1 MQTLFHEIRYALR
14 TLAKA
19 PGFTVIAVF
28 ALALGI
34 GANTA
39 IFSVVDAVLL
49 RPLPY
54 PDPDR
59 LVLLRESTSTF
70 PNGSVSYP
78 NYLDWRAG
86 QHSFTDIALVRREAL
101 NFALAAGGDAA
112 PDRVNGAR
120 VTYNYLSILGVKPLI
135 GRDLT
140 EADDQPGSAPVVLI
154 GEAIWRTRF
163 AKSPAV
169 LGRQVVVDGVQ
180 REIVGVL
187 PEKVKFPRL
196 AQIWVPLADL
206 RKEDNVIRR
215 GNHPGFSSLGRLKP
229 GVPLTQAKA
238 DLDTIAVALEKQY
251 PDTNTT
257 RRVSMQLL
265 LEAAV
270 GEYRHNLHLL
280 LGAVACVLL
289 IACANVANL
298 QLARALAR
306 LKELAVRAALGASR
320 WALARQLL
328 AESTLLAIFG
338 GAAGVILAVWSL
350 DTIVALS
357 PQNIPRFQETRIDR
371 TALLFTGVVA
381 LVAGVLAGIWP
392 AWRISN
398 TEELSLVLHE
408 AGTRGGSGGAARQRA
423 RSALVVTQV
432 ALAVVL
438 LATAGLTLKSFWR
451 AQNEPINFD
460 PHNILLTTI
469 DLPKAGYDKIDEKG
483 NRVFDD
489 DKSRGF
495 YNQLLERVRGLPGV
509 EAAAIG
515 VNIPF
520 DDSEWDSYFHITGT
534 PRAEPGKEPSAEIN
548 IVSPDYFKVM
558 KMPII
563 RGRAFGPQETSDKE
577 RSRSVIIDQTF
588 AERYFPGRDPIGL
601 NIDDNQRQEEG
612 TDPAAEP
619 KGPPL
624 TIVGMVARTRN
635 EAPGEANVESLGFVH
650 MYFSDQQNPAS
661 SNTLML
667 HVHGGDPKALVGAVR
682 REVQALDPTL
692 PIGAIATMEENI
704 ASSLATRRLTMT
716 LLGAFAGLALVLASV
731 GIYGVMALSTAQRTR
746 EMGIR
751 FALGASRAD
760 VLRLILGQGISLI
773 AIGLLVGL
781 AGAFAASRA
790 LNSLLY
796 GVGALDVPA
805 LIGALFTLAA
815 VALIACYL
823 PARRASLVD
832 PIEAL
837 RTE

>member
-1 MQTLFHEIRYALR
+1 MQTLLHEIRYALR
-14 TLAKA
+14 SLMKA
-19 PGFTVIAVF
+19 PGFTIVAIF

-39 IFSVVDAVLL
+39 IFSVVNAVLL

-59 LVLLRESTSTF
+59 LILLRESTSTF

-86 QHSFTDIALVRREAL
+86 QRTFTDLALVRREAL
-101 NFALAAGGDAA
+101 NFALTAGGDAA
-112 PDRVNGAR
+112 PERVNGAR
-120 VTYNYLSILGVKPLI
+120 VTFNYLSILGAKPLI

-154 GEAIWRTRF
+154 GETIWRTHF

-169 LGRQVVVDGVQ
+169 LGQQVVVDGVP
-180 REIVGVL
+180 REIIGVL
-187 PEKVKFPRL
+187 PEWVKFPRL
-196 AQIWVPLADL
+196 SQIWVPLADL
-206 RKEDNVIRR
+206 KKDQIVVNR
-215 GNHPGFSSLGRLKP
+215 GNHPGFSALGRLKP

-251 PDTNTT
+251 PATNTT
-257 RRVSMQLL
+257 RRVTTELL
-265 LEAAV
+265 LEASV
-270 GEYRHNLHLL
+270 GEYRQSLHLL

-328 AESTLLAIFG
+328 AESALLAVFG
-338 GAAGVILAVWSL
+338 AVAGVVLAVWSL
-350 DTIVALS
+350 DMIVALS
-357 PQNIPRFQETRIDR
+357 PQNIPRFKETRIDF
-371 TALLFTGVVA
+371 TALLFTG
-381 LVAGVLAGIWP
+381 LVAVTAGILAGIWP

-408 AGTRGGSGGAARQRA
+408 SGSRGGSGGASRQRA
-423 RSALVVTQV
+423 RSVLVIAQV

-451 AQNEPINFD
+451 AQNAPINFD
-460 PHNILLTTI
+460 PTNILLAAI

-489 DKSRGF
+489 DKVRAF
-495 YNQLLERVRGLPGV
+495 YNQLLDRVRALPGV
-509 EAAAIG
+509 EAAAVG

-520 DDSEWDSYFHITGT
+520 DNNEWDSYFHITGT
-534 PRAEPGKEPSAEIN
+534 PRTEPGKEPSAEVN
-548 IVSPDYFKVM
+548 FVSPDYFKVM

-563 RGRAFGPQETSDKE
+563 RGRAFGPQETPDE
-577 RSRSVIIDQTF
+577 TRSRSVIIDTTF

-601 NIDDNQRQEEG
+601 NIDDNQRQEPG
-612 TDPAAEP
+612 DDPAAEP

-624 TIVGMVARTRN
+624 TIVGVVARTRN
-635 EAPGEANVESLGFVH
+635 EAAGEDNVEKLGFVH
-650 MYFSDQQNPAS
+650 LYFSDQQSPIS
-661 SNTLML
+661 SNTLM
-667 HVHGGDPKALVGAVR
+667 VRVSRGDPKALVNAVR
-682 REVQALDPTL
+682 REVQAIDPTL
-692 PIGAIATMEENI
+692 PIGEIATMEENI
-704 ASSLATRRLTMT
+704 ASSLSTRRLTMT

-751 FALGASRAD
+751 FALGASRGD
-760 VLRLILGQGISLI
+760 VLRLILGQGIALI
-773 AIGLLVGL
+773 GIGLLAGL

-796 GVGALDVPA
+796 GVGALDTAA
-805 LIGALFTLAA
+805 LIGALVTLAT
-815 VALIACYL
+815 VAFIACYL
-823 PARRASLVD
+823 PARRASMVN

>member
-1 MQTLFHEIRYALR
+1 MLTEIRYALR
-14 TLAKA
+14 MLSKS
-19 PGFTVIAVF
+19 PGFTVVAIL
-28 ALALGI
+28 ALGLGI

-39 IFSVVDAVLL
+39 IFSVVNAVLL

-54 PDPDR
+54 PEPDR
-59 LVLLRESTSTF
+59 LVLVRESTSTF

-86 QHSFTDIALVRREAL
+86 QHSFTDLALVRRESF
-101 NFALAAGGDAA
+101 NFAVTAGGDAA
-112 PDRVNGAR
+112 PDRVSGAR
-120 VTYNYLSILGVKPLI
+120 VTANYLSILGIQPLI
-135 GRDLT
+135 GRDLK
-140 EADDQPGSAPVVLI
+140 EADDQPGSVPVVLI
-154 GEAIWRTRF
+154 GETIWRTRF
-163 AKSPAV
+163 AKSNEV
-169 LGRQVVVDGVQ
+169 LGRQVIIDGVP

-187 PEKVKFPRL
+187 PESVKFPRL
-196 AQIWVPLADL
+196 SQIWLPLADL
-206 RKEDNVIRR
+206 RAEENVIRR

-229 GVPLTQAKA
+229 GLSLTQAKA
-238 DLDTIAVALEKQY
+238 DLDTIAAALEKQY
-251 PDTNTT
+251 PETNTT
-257 RRVSMQLL
+257 RRVHMQLL

-320 WALARQLL
+320 WTLARQLL
-328 AESTLLAIFG
+328 TESTLLAVFG
-338 GAAGVILAVWSL
+338 AAAGVILAIWSL

-357 PQNIPRFQETRIDR
+357 PRNIPRFQETRIDL
-371 TALLFTGVVA
+371 TALLFTGFVA
-381 LVAGVLAGIWP
+381 LTAGILAGIWP

-408 AGTRGGSGGAARQRA
+408 AGTRGGSGGVARQRA
-423 RSALVVTQV
+423 RSALVITQV

-438 LATAGLTLKSFWR
+438 LAGAGLMLKSFWR
-451 AQNEPINFD
+451 AQQAPLNFD
-460 PHNILLTTI
+460 PHHILLAAI

-483 NRVFDD
+483 NRIYDD
-489 DKSRGF
+489 DKIRNF
-495 YNQLLERVRGLPGV
+495 YNQLLDRVRALPGV

-520 DDSEWDSYFHITGT
+520 DDTEWDSYFHITGT
-534 PRAEPGKEPSAEIN
+534 PRAELGREPSAEVN
-548 IVSPDYFKVM
+548 FVSPDYFKVM

-563 RGRAFGPQETSDKE
+563 RGRAFGPEETTDKE

-612 TDPAAEP
+612 ADPAAEP

-624 TIVGMVARTRN
+624 TIVGVVARTRN
-635 EAPGEANVESLGFVH
+635 EAPGEDNVEKLNFVH
-650 MYFSDQQNPAS
+650 MYFSHQQDPIA

-667 HVHGGDPKALVGAVR
+667 RVPGGDPKALVGAVR

-704 ASSLATRRLTMT
+704 AASLATRRLTMS

-731 GIYGVMALSTAQRTR
+731 GIYGVMALSTTQRTR
-746 EMGIR
+746 ELGIR
-751 FALGASRAD
+751 LALGASRGD
-760 VLRLILGQGISLI
+760 VLRLILGQGITLI
-773 AIGLLVGL
+773 GIGLAAGL
-781 AGAFAASRA
+781 LGAFAASRA
-790 LNSLLY
+790 VNSLLY
-796 GVGALDVPA
+796 GVGSLDAAAL
-805 LIGALFTLAA
+805 LGSFLMLAV
-815 VALIACYL
+815 VAFIACYL
-823 PARRASLVD
+823 PARRASQVD

-837 RTE
+837 RAE

>member
-1 MQTLFHEIRYALR
+1 MLM
-14 TLAKA
+14 KA
-19 PGFTVIAVF
+19 PGFTAIAILV
-28 ALALGI
+28 LGLGI

-39 IFSVVDAVLL
+39 IFSVVNAVLL

-78 NYLDWRAG
+78 NYLDWRSG
-86 QHSFTDIALVRREAL
+86 QHSFTDLALVRRESF
-101 NFALAAGGDAA
+101 NFAVSSGGEAA
-112 PDRVNGAR
+112 PDRLNGGR
-120 VTYNYLSILGVKPLI
+120 VTSNYLSILGVRPLI

-140 EADDQPGSAPVVLI
+140 EADDQPGSVPVVLI
-154 GEAIWRTRF
+154 GERIWRTRF
-163 AKSPAV
+163 AKSTEV
-169 LGRQVVVDGVQ
+169 LGQQVVVDGVP
-180 REIVGVL
+180 RTIVGVL
-187 PEKVKFPRL
+187 PESVKFPRL
-196 AQIWVPLADL
+196 SQIWVPLADL

-215 GNHPGFSSLGRLKP
+215 GNHPGFSSLGRLRP

-238 DLDTIAVALEKQY
+238 DLDTIAVALERQY

-257 RRVSMQLL
+257 RRVYMELL
-265 LEAAV
+265 LEASV
-270 GEYRHNLHLL
+270 GEYRQSLTLL

-306 LKELAVRAALGASR
+306 LKELSVRAALGASR

-328 AESTLLAIFG
+328 TESTLLAVL
-338 GAAGVILAVWSL
+338 GAGAGVLLAIWSL

-357 PQNIPRFQETRIDR
+357 PQNIPRFQETRIDL
-371 TALLFTGVVA
+371 TALLFTGIVA
-381 LVAGVLAGIWP
+381 LTAGILAGIWP

-398 TEELSLVLHE
+398 TEELSVVLHE
-408 AGTRGGSGGAARQRA
+408 AGTRGGSGGPGGRRA
-423 RSALVVTQV
+423 RSALVITQV

-438 LATAGLTLKSFWR
+438 LAGGGLMLKSFWR
-451 AQNEPINFD
+451 AQQAPLNFD
-460 PHNILLTTI
+460 PHNILLAAI
-469 DLPKAGYDKIDEKG
+469 DLPKAGYDKIDAKG

-495 YNQLLERVRGLPGV
+495 YNQLLERVRVLPGV

-520 DDSEWDSYFHITGT
+520 DDNEWDSNFHITGT
-534 PRAEPGKEPSAEIN
+534 PRAEPGKEPSAEVN

-563 RGRAFGPQETSDKE
+563 RGRAFGPQETPDKE
-577 RSRSVIIDQTF
+577 RSRSLIIDQTF
-588 AERYFPGRDPIGL
+588 AERYFLGRDPIGL

-612 TDPAAEP
+612 DDPAAEP

-624 TIVGMVARTRN
+624 TIVGVVARTRN
-635 EAPGEANVESLGFVH
+635 EAPGEENVEKLGFVH
-650 MYFSDQQNPAS
+650 MYFSDQQNPNS

-667 HVHGGDPKALVGAVR
+667 RVPGGDPKALVAAVR

-692 PIGAIATMEENI
+692 PIGAIATMKENI
-704 ASSLATRRLTMT
+704 GSSLAARRLTMT

-773 AIGLLVGL
+773 AIGLAAGL
-781 AGAFAASRA
+781 LGAFAASRA

-796 GVGALDVPA
+796 GVGALDAPA
-805 LIGALFTLAA
+805 LIGALVTLAA
-815 VALIACYL
+815 VAFIACYL
-823 PARRASLVD
+823 PARRASMVN

>member
-1 MQTLFHEIRYALR
+1 MQTLLHEIRYALR
-14 TLAKA
+14 TLMKA
-19 PGFTVIAVF
+19 PGFTVIAIL

-39 IFSVVDAVLL
+39 IFSVVNAVLL

-54 PDPDR
+54 PEPDR
-59 LVLLRESTSTF
+59 LILLRESTSTF

-86 QHSFTDIALVRREAL
+86 QRTFTDLALLRREAL
-101 NFALAAGGDAA
+101 NFALTTGGDAA

-154 GEAIWRTRF
+154 GETIWRTRF

-169 LGRQVVVDGVQ
+169 LGQQVVVDGVP
-180 REIVGVL
+180 REIIGVL
-187 PEKVKFPRL
+187 PESVKFPRL
-196 AQIWVPLADL
+196 SQIWVPLADL
-206 RKEDNVIRR
+206 KKDENVTQR
-215 GNHPGFSSLGRLKP
+215 GNHPGFSAFGRLKP
-229 GVPLTQAKA
+229 GVALTQAKA

-265 LEAAV
+265 LEASV
-270 GEYRHNLHLL
+270 GEYRQSLNLL

-306 LKELAVRAALGASR
+306 LRELAVRAALGASR

-328 AESTLLAIFG
+328 TESILLAVFG
-338 GAAGVILAVWSL
+338 AAAGVMLAVWSL
-350 DTIVALS
+350 DMIVALS
-357 PQNIPRFQETRIDR
+357 PQNIPRFQETRIDF
-371 TALLFTGVVA
+371 TALLFTGIVA
-381 LVAGVLAGIWP
+381 LTAGILAGIWP

-408 AGTRGGSGGAARQRA
+408 SGSRGGSGGVARQRA
-423 RSALVVTQV
+423 RSALVIAQV

-451 AQNEPINFD
+451 AQNAPINFEPD
-460 PHNILLTTI
+460 NILLAAI
-469 DLPKAGYDKIDEKG
+469 DLPKAVYDKIDEKG
-483 NRVFDD
+483 NRVYDD
-489 DKSRGF
+489 DKVRGF
-495 YNQLLERVRGLPGV
+495 YNQLLDRIRTLPGV
-509 EAAAIG
+509 EAASIG

-520 DDSEWDSYFHITGT
+520 DNNEWDSYFHVTGT

-563 RGRAFGPQETSDKE
+563 RGRAFGPQETPDE
-577 RSRSVIIDQTF
+577 TRSRSVIIDTTF

-601 NIDDNQRQEEG
+601 NIDDNQRREEG
-612 TDPAAEP
+612 DDPAAEP

-624 TIVGMVARTRN
+624 TIVGVVARTRN
-635 EAPGEANVESLGFVH
+635 EAPGEDNVEKLGFVH
-650 MYFSDQQNPAS
+650 MYFSHQQSVVS

-667 HVHGGDPKALVGAVR
+667 RVHGGDPKALVGAVR
-682 REVQALDPTL
+682 REVQAIDPSL
-692 PIGAIATMEENI
+692 PIGEIATMKENI

-751 FALGASRAD
+751 FALGASRGD
-760 VLRLILGQGISLI
+760 VLRLVLGQGVTLI
-773 AIGLLVGL
+773 GIGLLTGL

-790 LNSLLY
+790 LQSLLY
-796 GVGALDVPA
+796 GVGALDTAA
-805 LIGALFTLAA
+805 LIGSLAILA
-815 VALIACYL
+815 TVASIACYL
-823 PARRASLVD
+823 PARRASMVN

>member
-1 MQTLFHEIRYALR
+1 MNRSTLKGPDRAHRADDIRCPIVAPLLAIGDGALDPTHGDLNLLHEIRYALR
-14 TLAKA
+14 RLGKS
-19 PGFTVIAVF
+19 PGFTLVAIL
-28 ALALGI
+28 ALGLGI

-39 IFSVVDAVLL
+39 IFSVVNAVLL

-59 LVLLRESTSTF
+59 LVLVRESTSTF

-86 QHSFTDIALVRREAL
+86 QHSFTDLALVRRESF
-101 NFALAAGGDAA
+101 NFAVAAGGDAA

-120 VTYNYLSILGVKPLI
+120 VTSNYLSILGVKPLI
-135 GRDLT
+135 GRDLR
-140 EADDQPGSAPVVLI
+140 EADDQPGSVPVVLI
-154 GEAIWRTRF
+154 GETIWRTRF
-163 AKSPAV
+163 AKSAEV
-169 LGRQVVVDGVQ
+169 LGRQVVVDGVP
-180 REIVGVL
+180 REIIGVL
-187 PEKVKFPRL
+187 PESVKFPRL
-196 AQIWVPLADL
+196 SQVWVPLADL
-206 RKEDNVIRR
+206 RVEENVIRR

-229 GVPLTQAKA
+229 GLSLTQAKA
-238 DLDTIAVALEKQY
+238 DLDTIAAALEKQY
-251 PDTNTT
+251 PETNTT
-257 RRVSMQLL
+257 RRVHMQLL

-270 GEYRHNLHLL
+270 GEYRYNLHLL

-328 AESTLLAIFG
+328 TESTLLALFG
-338 GAAGVILAVWSL
+338 AAAGVILAVWSL

-357 PQNIPRFQETRIDR
+357 PQNIPRFQETRIDL
-371 TALLFTGVVA
+371 TALLFTGIVA
-381 LVAGVLAGIWP
+381 LTAGILAGIWP

-408 AGTRGGSGGAARQRA
+408 AGTRGGSGGVARQRA
-423 RSALVVTQV
+423 RSALVITQV

-438 LATAGLTLKSFWR
+438 LAGAGLMLKSFWR
-451 AQNEPINFD
+451 AQQAPLGFD
-460 PHNILLTTI
+460 PHNILLAAI

-483 NRVFDD
+483 NRVWDD
-489 DKSRGF
+489 DKIRGF
-495 YNQLLERVRGLPGV
+495 YNQLLERVRVLPGV

-563 RGRAFGPQETSDKE
+563 RGRAFGPQETPDKE

-612 TDPAAEP
+612 DDPAAEP
-619 KGPPL
+619 KGS
-624 TIVGMVARTRN
+624 AAYHRWR
-635 EAPGEANVESLGFVH
+635 
-650 MYFSDQQNPAS
+650 
-661 SNTLML
+661 
-667 HVHGGDPKALVGAVR
+667 
-682 REVQALDPTL
+682 
-692 PIGAIATMEENI
+692 
-704 ASSLATRRLTMT
+704 
-716 LLGAFAGLALVLASV
+716 
-731 GIYGVMALSTAQRTR
+731 
-746 EMGIR
+746 
-751 FALGASRAD
+751 SRAHAERSAGREQRRKAR
-760 VLRLILGQGISLI
+760 LRAHVFFRPAKPLQRQH
-773 AIGLLVGL
+773 ADAPRA
-781 AGAFAASRA
+781 AG
-790 LNSLLY
+790 
-796 GVGALDVPA
+796 
-805 LIGALFTLAA
+805 
-815 VALIACYL
+815 
-823 PARRASLVD
+823 
-832 PIEAL
+832 
-837 RTE
+837 

>member
-1 MQTLFHEIRYALR
+1 MHTLIHEIRYALR
-14 TLAKA
+14 TLMKA
-19 PGFTVIAVF
+19 PGFTVIAIF

-39 IFSVVDAVLL
+39 IFSVVNAVLL

-59 LVLLRESTSTF
+59 LVVLRESTSTF

-86 QHSFTDIALVRREAL
+86 QHSFTDIALVRREAV
-101 NFALAAGGDAA
+101 NFAVAGGGDAA
-112 PDRVNGAR
+112 PDRLNGAR
-120 VTYNYLSILGVKPLI
+120 VTSNYLSILGVKPLI

-140 EADDQPGSAPVVLI
+140 ETDDQAGSAPVVLI
-154 GEAIWRTRF
+154 GETIWRTRF
-163 AKSPAV
+163 AKSTAV
-169 LGRQVVVDGVQ
+169 LGQQVVVDGVP
-180 REIVGVL
+180 REIIGVL
-187 PEKVKFPRL
+187 PEMVKFPRL
-196 AQIWVPLADL
+196 AQIWLPLADL

-215 GNHPGFSSLGRLKP
+215 GNHPGFSTLGRLKP

-238 DLDTIAVALEKQY
+238 DLDTIAAALEKQY

-270 GEYRHNLHLL
+270 GEYRHNLQLL

-328 AESTLLAIFG
+328 TESTLLAVFG
-338 GAAGVILAVWSL
+338 AAAGVILAIWSL
-350 DTIVALS
+350 DTIIALS
-357 PQNIPRFQETRIDR
+357 PRNIPRFQETRIDL
-371 TALLFTGVVA
+371 TALLFTGIVA
-381 LVAGVLAGIWP
+381 LTAGILAGIWP

-423 RSALVVTQV
+423 RSSLVITQV

-451 AQNEPINFD
+451 AQNEPLNFD
-460 PHNILLTTI
+460 PDNILLTAI

-483 NRVFDD
+483 NRVYDD
-489 DKSRGF
+489 DKIRGF
-495 YNQLLERVRGLPGV
+495 YNQLVERVRNLPGV

-520 DDSEWDSYFHITGT
+520 DNSEWDSYFHITGT
-534 PRAEPGKEPSAEIN
+534 PRAEPGKEPSAEVN

-563 RGRAFGPQETSDKE
+563 RGRAFGPQETSDKT

-588 AERYFPGRDPIGL
+588 AEKYFPGRDPIGL

-612 TDPAAEP
+612 DDPAAEP

-624 TIVGMVARTRN
+624 TIVGVVARTRN
-635 EAPGEANVESLGFVH
+635 EAPGEDNVEKLGFVH
-650 MYFSDQQNPAS
+650 QYFSDQQNPS
-661 SNTLML
+661 SGNTLML
-667 HVHGGDPKALVGAVR
+667 RVRGGDPKALVGAVR
-682 REVQALDPTL
+682 REVQALDSTL
-692 PIGAIATMEENI
+692 PIGEIATMEENI

-731 GIYGVMALSTAQRTR
+731 GIYGVMALSTTQRTR

-751 FALGASRAD
+751 FALGASRGD
-760 VLRLILGQGISLI
+760 VLRLILGQGVSLI

-790 LNSLLY
+790 LNSVLY
-796 GVGALDVPA
+796 GVGTLDAPA

>member
-1 MQTLFHEIRYALR
+1 MQTLLQDVRYAFR
-14 TLAKA
+14 MIAKSPAFAILAVLA
-19 PGFTVIAVF
+19 F
-28 ALALGI
+28 ALGI

-39 IFSVVDAVLL
+39 IFSVVNAVLL

-54 PDPDR
+54 PDSDR
-59 LVLLRESTSTF
+59 LVVVRESTSTF

-86 QHSFTDIALVRREAL
+86 QRSFTDLALVRREAV
-101 NFALAAGGDAA
+101 NFAVAAGGDAA
-112 PDRVNGAR
+112 PDRINGAR
-120 VTYNYLSILGVKPLI
+120 VTYNYASILGVKPLI

-140 EADDQPGSAPVVLI
+140 EADDQPGSAPVALI
-154 GEAIWRTRF
+154 GETIWRTRF

-169 LGRQVVVDGVQ
+169 LGQQVVIDGVS
-180 REIVGVL
+180 REIIGVL
-187 PEKVKFPRL
+187 PETVKFPRL

-206 RKEDNVIRR
+206 RKEDDIIRR
-215 GNHPGFSSLGRLKP
+215 GNHPGFSTLGRLKP

-265 LEAAV
+265 LESSV
-270 GEYRHNLHLL
+270 GEYRRNLQLL
-280 LGAVACVLL
+280 LGAVGCVLL

-328 AESTLLAIFG
+328 TESTLLAIFG
-338 GAAGVILAVWSL
+338 AVAGVIFAVWSL
-350 DTIVALS
+350 DTIIALS
-357 PQNIPRFQETRIDR
+357 PPNIPRFQETRIDM
-371 TALLFTGVVA
+371 TALLFTGIVA
-381 LVAGVLAGIWP
+381 LAAGILAGIWP

-408 AGTRGGSGGAARQRA
+408 AGTRGGSGGTARQRA
-423 RSALVVTQV
+423 RSALVITQV
-432 ALAVVL
+432 ALAVIL

-451 AQNEPINFD
+451 AQDEPLNFD
-460 PHNILLTTI
+460 PQNILLAAI
-469 DLPKAGYDKIDEKG
+469 DLPKAGYDKVDEKG

-489 DKSRGF
+489 DKIRGF
-495 YNQLLERVRGLPGV
+495 YNQLLDRVRGLPGV

-520 DDSEWDSYFHITGT
+520 DTTEWDSYFHITGT
-534 PRAEPGKEPSAEIN
+534 PKAEPGKEPSAEIN

-563 RGRAFGPQETSDKE
+563 RGRAFGPQETPDKT
-577 RSRSVIIDQTF
+577 RSRSLIIDQTF

-601 NIDDNQRQEEG
+601 NIDDNQRQEDG
-612 TDPAAEP
+612 DDPSAQP

-624 TIVGMVARTRN
+624 TIVGVVARTRN
-635 EAPGEANVESLGFVH
+635 EAPGENNVEKLGFVH

-667 HVHGGDPKALVGAVR
+667 RVQGGDPKALVGAVR
-682 REVQALDPTL
+682 REVQAIDSTL
-692 PIGAIATMEENI
+692 PIGEIATMEENV

-731 GIYGVMALSTAQRTR
+731 GIYGVMALSTTQRTR
-746 EMGIR
+746 ELGIR
-751 FALGASRAD
+751 FALGASRGD
-760 VLRLILGQGISLI
+760 VLRLVLGQGVALI
-773 AIGLLVGL
+773 GIGLLVGL
-781 AGAFAASRA
+781 AGALAASRA
-790 LNSLLY
+790 LNSVLY
-796 GVGALDVPA
+796 GVGALDAAA
-805 LIGALFTLAA
+805 LIGALFILAA

-823 PARRASLVD
+823 PARRASQVD

-837 RTE
+837 RAD

>member
-1 MQTLFHEIRYALR
+1 MQTLLHEIRYALR
-14 TLAKA
+14 SLMKA
-19 PGFTVIAVF
+19 PGFSVVAIL

-39 IFSVVDAVLL
+39 IFSVVNAVLL

-54 PDPDR
+54 PEPDR
-59 LVLLRESTSTF
+59 LILLRESTSTF
-70 PNGSVSYP
+70 PSGSVSYP

-86 QHSFTDIALVRREAL
+86 QRTFTDLALIRREAL
-101 NFALAAGGDAA
+101 NFALTAGGDAA

-154 GEAIWRTRF
+154 GETIWRTRF
-163 AKSPAV
+163 AKSPTV
-169 LGRQVVVDGVQ
+169 LGQQVVVDGVP
-180 REIVGVL
+180 REIIGVL
-187 PEKVKFPRL
+187 PEWVKFPRL
-196 AQIWVPLADL
+196 SQIWVPLAEL
-206 RKEDNVIRR
+206 RKEENVVRR

-229 GVPLTQAKA
+229 GVPLKQAKA

-257 RRVSMQLL
+257 RRVSMELL
-265 LEAAV
+265 LEASV
-270 GEYRHNLHLL
+270 GEYRQSLHLL

-328 AESTLLAIFG
+328 AESTLLAVFG
-338 GAAGVILAVWSL
+338 AAAGVMLAVWSL
-350 DTIVALS
+350 DMIVALS
-357 PQNIPRFQETRIDR
+357 PQNIPRFQETRIDF
-371 TALLFTGVVA
+371 TALLFTGIVA
-381 LVAGVLAGIWP
+381 LTAGILAGIWP

-408 AGTRGGSGGAARQRA
+408 SGSRGGSGGAARQRA
-423 RSALVVTQV
+423 RSALVIAQV

-451 AQNEPINFD
+451 AQNAPINFD
-460 PHNILLTTI
+460 PHNILLAAI

-483 NRVFDD
+483 NRVWDMD
-489 DKSRGF
+489 RIRGF

-520 DDSEWDSYFHITGT
+520 DNSEWDSYFHITGT

-563 RGRAFGPQETSDKE
+563 RGRAFGPQETPDE
-577 RSRSVIIDQTF
+577 TRSRSVIIDTTF

-612 TDPAAEP
+612 ADPAAEP

-624 TIVGMVARTRN
+624 TIVGVVARTRN
-635 EAPGEANVESLGFVH
+635 EAPGEDNVEALGFVH

-667 HVHGGDPKALVGAVR
+667 RVPGGDPKALVNAVR
-682 REVQALDPTL
+682 HEVRAIDPTL
-692 PIGAIATMEENI
+692 PIGEIATMEENI

-751 FALGASRAD
+751 FALGASRGD
-760 VLRLILGQGISLI
+760 VLRLILGQGITLI
-773 AIGLLVGL
+773 GIGLLAGL

-796 GVGALDVPA
+796 GVGALDTAA
-805 LIGALFTLAA
+805 LIGALAILAA
-815 VALIACYL
+815 VAFIACYL
-823 PARRASLVD
+823 PARRASMVN

>member
-1 MQTLFHEIRYALR
+1 MQNLLHEIRYALR
-14 TLAKA
+14 TLMKA
-19 PGFTVIAVF
+19 PGFTVIAIF

-39 IFSVVDAVLL
+39 IFSVVNAVLL

-59 LVLLRESTSTF
+59 LVVLRESTSTF

-86 QHSFTDIALVRREAL
+86 QRSFTDLALVRREAL
-101 NFALAAGGDAA
+101 NFAVTAGGDAA

-120 VTYNYLSILGVKPLI
+120 VTFNYLSILGVKPLI

-140 EADDQPGSAPVVLI
+140 EADDQPGSVPVVLI
-154 GEAIWRTRF
+154 GETMWRTRF
-163 AKSPAV
+163 ARSPTV
-169 LGRQVVVDGVQ
+169 LGQQVVVDGLP
-180 REIVGVL
+180 REIIGVL
-187 PEKVKFPRL
+187 PESVKFPRL
-196 AQIWVPLADL
+196 SQIWVPLADL

-215 GNHPGFSSLGRLKP
+215 GNHPGFSTLGRLKP
-229 GVPLTQAKA
+229 GVALTQAKA
-238 DLDTIAVALEKQY
+238 DLDTIAAALEKQY

-257 RRVSMQLL
+257 RRVSMELL

-270 GEYRHNLHLL
+270 GEYRQSLQLL

-328 AESTLLAIFG
+328 TESTLLALFG
-338 GAAGVILAVWSL
+338 AAAGVLLAIWSL

-357 PQNIPRFQETRIDR
+357 PQNIPRFQETRIDMK
-371 TALLFTGVVA
+371 ALIFTGIVA
-381 LVAGVLAGIWP
+381 LTAGILAGIWP

-398 TEELSLVLHE
+398 TEELSQVLHE
-408 AGTRGGSGGAARQRA
+408 AGTRGGSGGAGRVRA

-451 AQNEPINFD
+451 AQNAPINFD
-460 PHNILLTTI
+460 PDNILLAAI

-483 NRVFDD
+483 NRVYDD
-489 DKSRGF
+489 DKIRGF
-495 YNQLLERVRGLPGV
+495 YNQLLDRVRGLPGV

-520 DDSEWDSYFHITGT
+520 DNSEWDSYFHITGT

-548 IVSPDYFKVM
+548 IISPDYFKVM

-563 RGRAFGPQETSDKE
+563 RGRAFRPQETSDKE

-588 AERYFPGRDPIGL
+588 AERYFAGRDPIGL

-612 TDPAAEP
+612 ADPAAEP

-624 TIVGMVARTRN
+624 TIVGVVARTRN
-635 EAPGEANVESLGFVH
+635 EAPGEDNVESLNFVH

-667 HVHGGDPKALVGAVR
+667 RVRGGDPKALVGAVR
-682 REVQALDPTL
+682 REVQAIDSTL
-692 PIGAIATMEENI
+692 PIGEIATMEENI

-760 VLRLILGQGISLI
+760 VLRLVLGQGISLI
-773 AIGLLVGL
+773 AVGLAAGL

-796 GVGALDVPA
+796 GVGTLDAAALFGA
-805 LIGALFTLAA
+805 LITLAA

-823 PARRASLVD
+823 PARRASMVN

-837 RTE
+837 RAE